1 MTENLTTYT
10 EVDPNSTITV
20 SSSRVTVHGMRRNAY
35 EYICKDFGAGY
46 FNEIDISFAFYLA
59 STSKAECAANV
70 ALSNNNEGRWLSPIV
85 SFFIFRS
92 RTQSNWEVYYR
103 VGNNNA
109 VLIYSGFSSDTVYYA
124 RMRRAA
130 SADKIYFYLYSD
142 AYHNN
147 LIASANDTIDA
158 GWAFR
163 YFYPVMSS
171 NIGYGGAAD
180 FNGYFEKFDLGGNIA
195 SRNGVSW
202 GSISKINGTAIG
214 NISKIN
220 GVEV

>member
-20 SSSRVTVHGMRRNAY
+20 SSSRVTVDGMRRKAY
-35 EYICKDFGAGY
+35 EYIYKDFGAGY

-59 STSKAECAANV
+59 STSKAKCAANV
-70 ALSNNNEGRWLSPIV
+70 ALSNNNKGKWLTPIV
-85 SFFIFRS
+85 SFFIS
-92 RTQSNWEVYYR
+92 RLQSSWEVYYQ
-103 VGNNNA
+103 VGNNDA
-109 VLIYSGFSSDTVYYA
+109 VLIDSGFSSDTVYYA

-147 LIASANDTIDA
+147 LIASANDTIDD

-171 NIGYGGAAD
+171 NIGYGAAVD
-180 FNGYFEKFDLGGNIA
+180 FDGYFEKFDLGGNIA

>member
-20 SSSRVTVHGMRRNAY
+20 SSSRVTVDGMRRNAY

-59 STSKAECAANV
+59 STSKAGCAANV
-70 ALSNNNEGRWLSPIV
+70 ALSNNNEGKWLSPIV
-85 SFFIFRS
+85 SFYIFRELPS
-92 RTQSNWEVYYR
+92 VWEVYYQ
-103 VGNNNA
+103 VGNNDA
-109 VLIYSGFSSDTVYYA
+109 VLIDSGFSSDTVYYA

-171 NIGYGGAAD
+171 NIGYGVAVD
-180 FNGYFEKFDLGGNIA
+180 FDGYFEKFDLGGNIA

>member
-20 SSSRVTVHGMRRNAY
+20 SSSRVTVDGMRRNAY

-59 STSKAECAANV
+59 STSKDGCAANV
-70 ALSNNNEGRWLSPIV
+70 ALSNNNEGKFWRSPIV
-85 SFFIFRS
+85 SFFIFRAS
-92 RTQSNWEVYYR
+92 PSVWEVYYQ
-103 VGNNNA
+103 VGNHDA
-109 VLIYSGFSSDTVYYA
+109 VLIDSGFSSDTVYYA

-158 GWAFR
+158 RWAFR

-171 NIGYGGAAD
+171 NIEYGAAVD
-180 FNGYFEKFDLGGNIA
+180 FDGYFEKFDLGGNIA